1 MDNVLEIS
9 MILLQ
14 TELTELVD
22 QSQQL
27 DLTLKTRVQL
37 ETTPRSSLL
46 SQELLL

>member
-27 DLTLKTRVQL
+27 DLTLKTQVQL
-37 ETTPRSSLL
+37 ETTPRSSSL